1 MKHYTKEI
9 TVKKK
14 YPVIGLT
21 GVVGSGKDS
30 VAEIFSEQY
39 RFIRLGFADPIYE
52 MASIV
57 TRTPA
62 HVLQKR
68 EGKEVVL
75 DRVNASPRKL
85 MQTLGTEWGRQ
96 MIDENL
102 WVNHL
107 DSRLRSIE
115 IRTGLNGLVI
125 SDVRFQN
132 EVDFVHRLG
141 GEVWRVGRPNN
152 PFAIGDK
159 HASEKS
165 EFEVDD
171 VIVNNGTLHDLKAA
185 VMGKMVEFFGV

>member
-102 WVNHL
+102 WINHL
-107 DSRLRSIE
+107 DGRLRSIE

-141 GEVWRVGRPNN
+141 GEVWRVGRLNN

-171 VIVNNGTLHDLKAA
+171 VVVNNGTLHDLRAA